1 MENRTETVNLK
12 VGDFKTTPKTWQ
24 FLLQNGQENKKRHK
38 LQKAGMKTTT
48 DLLKLKQNTINNF
61 KQIRQFIKNF

>member
-12 VGDFKTTPKTWQ
+12 SGDFKAIPKIWQ
-24 FLLQNGQENKKRHK
+24 FLLWNGQENKKRHK

-48 DLLKLKQNTINNF
+48 DPLKLKENIINNF
-61 KQIRQFIKNF
+61 K